1 MRYFI
6 SVFVAV
12 FMVSSQAFAAPDNSA
27 DSLMDFVKDRYSVM
41 LDIVNKHNA
50 NKDKMR
56 AELRKAMDT
65 FVDFDEMAQ
74 RTLAGHWDTLNKKQR
89 SNFVAEFKLMLQRT
103 YIKKFDGDTAFT
115 IEYRGDPEFDD
126 KGTAMVRSVI
136 RVGKSS
142 ADVDYAFHVKK
153 GKFLAYDVV
162 IDEISMV
169 RNYRKQFGDII
180 GKEGFKGLMDRLTK
194 RNQEEAAK

>member
-6 SVFVAV
+6 SAFVAV

-56 AELRKAMDT
+56 TELRKAMDT

-89 SNFVAEFKLMLQRT
+89 SNFVAEFKPCFSGLTSRNLMATPLLPSN
-103 YIKKFDGDTAFT
+103 
-115 IEYRGDPEFDD
+115 IE
-126 KGTAMVRSVI
+126 AI
-136 RVGKSS
+136 RV
-142 ADVDYAFHVKK
+142 
-153 GKFLAYDVV
+153 
-162 IDEISMV
+162 
-169 RNYRKQFGDII
+169 
-180 GKEGFKGLMDRLTK
+180 
-194 RNQEEAAK
+194 

>member
-1 MRYFI
+1 
-6 SVFVAV
+6 
-12 FMVSSQAFAAPDNSA
+12 
-27 DSLMDFVKDRYSVM
+27 
-41 LDIVNKHNA
+41 
-50 NKDKMR
+50 
-56 AELRKAMDT
+56 
-65 FVDFDEMAQ
+65 
-74 RTLAGHWDTLNKKQR
+74 
-89 SNFVAEFKLMLQRT
+89 
-103 YIKKFDGDTAFT
+103 
-115 IEYRGDPEFDD
+115 
-126 KGTAMVRSVI
+126 MVRSVI